1 MNDFITEKFSVDP
14 LSLEKVKEFLLE
26 PDELFKP
33 KIEDNIEKFEQL
45 ILQVQGIP
53 EDKNT
58 YINLIY
64 DLGHSNNFL
73 LLEEPLEK
81 SIENQ
86 NFQNLQKI
94 YSLWQENP
102 RLSMNRMVA
111 FMQGFNLLPKTKYS
125 ESWLIHCYLQWLE
138 KLNEKRSQVGKVKID
153 HQFQRIFTD
162 CVKWSFTYLQ
172 DELMKER
179 SKWRILFWYKTTPLT
194 DSHIWF
200 IELAQILGFNLLYI
214 DITQEYLSPE
224 MPSLNL
230 PLRSDLL
237 PFPTEKKAIVSTV
250 AKEASVEFEGLM
262 NQESSLFFKPFQYKN
277 AKIQTVRLQTTYDE
291 LKIIGNSEAYLRPAF
306 RAMPQE
312 VTLPVLFCKVNGVLD
327 NEGEYWA
334 QIQSLKGSLENVQFI
349 QEFPICKARVGSS
362 ENRILSR
369 DYAMH
374 GSFMASE
381 DFVPEALVSQP
392 DWRYNKLPRGTQ
404 LALAERI
411 ISFCISLPIR
421 LKYKEKEEVLQA
433 HIYEVLLHLPKAW
446 VELFQTTDYP
456 RAVPKILVFV
466 DSAEDELIREDAILL
481 SFMSSIGFDIVI
493 YNPLGQNDIENYIDE
508 ENIDIHWLDQL
519 KSVNQEEMNTH
530 LTKKKIKFLNFI

>member
-1 MNDFITEKFSVDP
+1 MNNFITEKFSVDP
-14 LSLEKVKEFLLE
+14 LSLEKIKELLLKS
-26 PDELFKP
+26 DKLFKP
-33 KIEDNIEKFEQL
+33 KIEDNIEKFDQL
-45 ILQVQGIP
+45 VLQIQGIP

-58 YINLIY
+58 YINLIS
-64 DLGHSNNFL
+64 DLGHSDKFL

-81 SIENQ
+81 AIENQ

-111 FMQGFNLLPKTKYS
+111 FMQGFNLLPQTKYS
-125 ESWLIHCYLQWLE
+125 ESWLIQCYLQWLE
-138 KLNEKRSQVGKVKID
+138 KLDEKRSQAGKVKID

-172 DELMKER
+172 EELMKER
-179 SKWRILFWYKTTPLT
+179 SKWRILFWYKATPLT

-200 IELAQILGFNLLYI
+200 IELAQILGFSLLYI
-214 DITQEYLSPE
+214 DITQEHLSPE
-224 MPSLNL
+224 MLSLNL
-230 PLRSDLL
+230 PLSSEPL

-277 AKIQTVRLQTTYDE
+277 AKIHTVRLQTTYDE

-306 RAMPQE
+306 RAIPQE

-349 QEFPICKARVGSS
+349 QEFPICKAQVGSS

-369 DYAMH
+369 DYARH

-381 DFVPEALVSQP
+381 DFVPEALLSQP
-392 DWRYNKLPRGTQ
+392 DWPYNKLPRGTQ

-411 ISFCISLPIR
+411 ISFCTSPPVR
-421 LKYKEKEEVLQA
+421 LKYKEKVEVLQA

-446 VELFQTTDYP
+446 VEAFQTTDYP
-456 RAVPKILVFV
+456 RAVPKILAFV
-466 DSAEDELIREDAILL
+466 DSAEDELSREDAILL

-493 YNPLGQNDIENYIDE
+493 YNPLGQNDIESYIEDGL
-508 ENIDIHWLDQL
+508 IDIHWLDQL
-519 KSVNQEEMNTH
+519 KSVSQEEMNVH